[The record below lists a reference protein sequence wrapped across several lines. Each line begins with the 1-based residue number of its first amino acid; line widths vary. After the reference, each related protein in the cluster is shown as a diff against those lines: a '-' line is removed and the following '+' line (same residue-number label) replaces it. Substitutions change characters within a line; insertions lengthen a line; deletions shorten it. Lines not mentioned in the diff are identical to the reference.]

1 MLYSIT
7 ENLDTKEHKMKI
19 IDELKTYFPTYDFTL
34 PISKKSGTF
43 TPFKVKDAKNLGIVL
58 QENNKKLAFSAMVD
72 LLKNNSKGIEIESL
86 CLADAEYLFLQIRS
100 KSIDEIINIVFENN
114 KYSLNIGDV
123 LCMNEKTNNR
133 IIFLN
138 ESINVELET
147 PTIKTL
153 MSLSSFEKTDLH
165 RAIIKKI
172 IIKNEIYDARVFVPD
187 EIKEFIENMPLKI
200 MSVFDEFLNEQPKLF
215 YKIKLNDGTDK
226 EVSGLLD
233 FFILR

>member
-1 MLYSIT
+1 
-7 ENLDTKEHKMKI
+7 MKI
-19 IDELKTYFPTYDFTL
+19 IDELKTYFPTYEFTL
-34 PISKKSGTF
+34 PVSKKSGTF

-72 LLKNNSKGIEIESL
+72 LLINNSKGIDIDSL

-100 KSIDEIINIVFENN
+100 KSIDEIINVVYENN
-114 KYSLNIGDV
+114 KYSLNIGEV
-123 LCMNEKTNNR
+123 SCINNKFNNK

-138 ESINVELET
+138 NNISVELET

-153 MSLSSFEKTDLH
+153 LSLSSFEKSDLH
-165 RAIIKKI
+165 KAIIKKI
-172 IIKNEIYDARVFVPD
+172 IIKNEVYDARVFVPE
-187 EIKEFIENMPLKI
+187 EIREFIENMPLNS
-200 MSVFDEFLNEQPKLF
+200 MTSFDEFLNEQPKLF
-215 YKIKLNDGTDK
+215 YKIKLNDGTEK